1 MSVQNKSLPSPDKL
15 SRRKALRM
23 LGLAAAVG
31 YSVPAALMV
40 SSSAAN
46 AEDRTIRIH
55 RSRRDRTRRVRT
67 ERSFFIRR
75 RRSGRFDND

>member
-1 MSVQNKSLPSPDKL
+1 MSVHDKSTSPDKL

-23 LGLAAAVG
+23 LGLTAVVG

-40 SSSAAN
+40 SSSTAN
-46 AEDRTIRIH
+46 AEDRTIRIN
-55 RSRRDRTRRVRT
+55 RTRRDRSRRVRT
-67 ERSFFIRR
+67 DRSFFIRR